1 MREITY
7 TGAVPVDQP
16 GLPLSW
22 RPGETK
28 ALDDELAA
36 RLVAQ
41 GPFVDAAPAPAHPGP
56 AGGRPAPAPEASPEP
71 TEPATPADATDAAQ
85 S

>member
-41 GPFVDAAPAPAHPGP
+41 GPFVDAAP
-56 AGGRPAPAPEASPEP
+56 EASPEP